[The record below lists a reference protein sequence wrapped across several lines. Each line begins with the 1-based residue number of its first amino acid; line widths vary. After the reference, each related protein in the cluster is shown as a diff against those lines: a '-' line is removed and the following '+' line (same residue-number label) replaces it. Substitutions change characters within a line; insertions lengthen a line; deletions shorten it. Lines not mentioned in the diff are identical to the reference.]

1 MTFNNNNNYNYN
13 NNKLIILYLKIVLNI
28 KLYHLHTPM
37 ELPQQQEHKHTEHTE
52 DYIKQ
57 LTPFEESAYKI
68 AKSHLGTSFNLKKSN
83 GYLKWIGK
91 K

>member
-1 MTFNNNNNYNYN
+1 MDENHKQKQDD
-13 NNKLIILYLKIVLNI
+13 NKD
-28 KLYHLHTPM
+28 
-37 ELPQQQEHKHTEHTE
+37 TE

-57 LTPFEESAYKI
+57 LTPFEQSGHRI

-83 GYLKWIGK
+83 GYLKWISK

>member
-1 MTFNNNNNYNYN
+1 MD
-13 NNKLIILYLKIVLNI
+13 K
-28 KLYHLHTPM
+28 
-37 ELPQQQEHKHTEHTE
+37 ERQEHKHTE

-57 LTPFEESAYKI
+57 LTPFEQSAHRI

>member
-1 MTFNNNNNYNYN
+1 MD
-13 NNKLIILYLKIVLNI
+13 
-28 KLYHLHTPM
+28 M
-37 ELPQQQEHKHTEHTE
+37 EQITQQQKQENQQNQENGGDDDDK
-52 DYIKQ
+52 YISQ
-57 LTPFEESAYKI
+57 LSLFELSAYRI

>member
-1 MTFNNNNNYNYN
+1 
-13 NNKLIILYLKIVLNI
+13 
-28 KLYHLHTPM
+28 M
-37 ELPQQQEHKHTEHTE
+37 EPPQQQEHNKHTEHTE